1 MRNQILEIGAKEL
14 TYEIREIVAFAKQIE
29 EFGQSITWENIG
41 DPVAKGEEVPSWIK
55 NIVQEAAAKNSTYG
69 YAPTKGLDKTR
80 EFLAQLVNSRKRIKI
95 SKEDIIFF
103 NGLGDAINKI
113 YGLLQPSVRV
123 IGPTPAYSTHSSAE
137 ADHAGIEHITYDCD
151 PENKWYPNL
160 LDLRMKVKYN
170 PNISGILIINP
181 NNPTGAVYPKE
192 TLKEILKIT
201 EEFNLFIVADEIYLN
216 INYNGRRPTP
226 LSDIIGKV
234 CGISMKGIS
243 KEWPWPGS
251 RCGWIEFYNINR
263 DPIFR
268 EYAQAILMKKMLEV
282 SSTTLPQTVIPQVIS
297 DPRYKKY
304 QKERN
309 QKYKKRAE
317 LAYSILK
324 NIKGV
329 DVVEVEGAFYM
340 TVAFKEGIL
349 NNRQKL
355 TITNPKIRKL
365 VEKES
370 KNVALDKRFVY
381 YSLGATGICL
391 VPLTGFNCKRYGFRI
406 TLLETDEQKFKWIF
420 KTVKDKIKEYISS
433 A

>member
-14 TYEIREIVAFAKQIE
+14 TYEIREIVVFAKQIE
-29 EFGQSITWENIG
+29 KLDRTITWENIG
-41 DPVAKGEEVPSWIK
+41 DPVAKGEVVPQWIK
-55 NIVQEAAAKNSTYG
+55 EIVQKAAAENSTYG
-69 YAPTKGLDKTR
+69 YAPTKGLDRTR
-80 EFLAQLVNSRKRIKI
+80 EFLAQLVNSRKKIKI
-95 SKEDIIFF
+95 SKEDIVFF

-113 YGLLQPSVRV
+113 YGLLQPSIRV

-151 PENKWYPNL
+151 PKNKWYPNL

-192 TLKEILKIT
+192 ILKEILKIA
-201 EEFNLFIVADEIYLN
+201 EEFDLFVIADEIYLN
-216 INYNGRRPTP
+216 INYNGRRSTP

-251 RCGWIEFYNINR
+251 RCGWIEFYNIDR

-282 SSTTLPQTVIPQVIS
+282 SSTTLPQMVIPQVLS
-297 DPRYKKY
+297 DLRYKKY
-304 QKERN
+304 QQERN

-324 NIKGV
+324 DIKGADMV
-329 DVVEVEGAFYM
+329 KVEGAFYM

-381 YSLGATGICL
+381 YLLGATGICL
-391 VPLTGFNCKRYGFRI
+391 VPLTGFNCERYGFRI

-420 KTVKDKIKEYISS
+420 KTVKEKIKEYINS

>member
-14 TYEIREIVAFAKQIE
+14 TYEIREIVVFAKQIE
-29 EFGQSITWENIG
+29 KLDRTITWENIG
-41 DPVAKGEEVPSWIK
+41 DPVAKGEVVPQWIK
-55 NIVQEAAAKNSTYG
+55 EIVQKAAAENSTYG
-69 YAPTKGLDKTR
+69 YAPTKGLDRTR
-80 EFLAQLVNSRKRIKI
+80 EFLAQLVNSRKKIKI

-137 ADHAGIEHITYDCD
+137 ADHAGMEHITYDCD

-192 TLKEILKIT
+192 ILKEILKIA
-201 EEFNLFIVADEIYLN
+201 EEFDLFVIADEIYLN
-216 INYNGRRPTP
+216 INYNGRRSTP

-251 RCGWIEFYNINR
+251 RCGWIEFYNIDR

-282 SSTTLPQTVIPQVIS
+282 SSTTLPQMVIPQVLS
-297 DPRYKKY
+297 DLRYKKY
-304 QKERN
+304 QQERN

-324 NIKGV
+324 DIKGADMV
-329 DVVEVEGAFYM
+329 KVEGAFYM

-381 YSLGATGICL
+381 YLLGATGICL
-391 VPLTGFNCKRYGFRI
+391 VPLTGFNCERYGFRI

-420 KTVKDKIKEYISS
+420 KTVKEKIKEYINS